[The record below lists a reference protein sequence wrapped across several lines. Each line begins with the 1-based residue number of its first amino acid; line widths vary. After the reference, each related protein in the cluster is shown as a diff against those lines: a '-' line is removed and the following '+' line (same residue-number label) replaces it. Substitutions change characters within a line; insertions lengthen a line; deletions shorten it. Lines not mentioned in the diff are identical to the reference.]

1 MDSITERQSVGTFSV
16 MIEIGDLQGQRFEAI
31 EALVD
36 TGATATMVAASVLEE
51 IGIKPTK
58 RQIFEYANGTRT
70 ELDMAP
76 IMVRID
82 GDETPTWVI
91 FGEEGSSPILGA
103 HALEGLLL
111 GVDPYSQRLIPVRGL
126 LK

>member
-1 MDSITERQSVGTFSV
+1 MMGTFSV
-16 MIEIGDLQGQRFEAI
+16 TVEIGDLHGQRFQEM

-36 TGATATMVAASVLEE
+36 TGATATMVAASVLEG
-51 IGIKPTK
+51 IGITPTK
-58 RQIFEYANGTRT
+58 RQIFEYANGTRA

-76 IMVRID
+76 ITVKID

-111 GVDPYSQRLIPVRGL
+111 GVDPFGQRLIPVHGL
-126 LK
+126 LKLLGAD

>member
-1 MDSITERQSVGTFSV
+1 MGTFSV
-16 MIEIGDLQGQRFEAI
+16 TIEVGDIQGRRFEVM

-36 TGATATMVAASVLEE
+36 TGATATMVAASVLKE
-51 IGIKPTK
+51 IGITPTK
-58 RQIFEYANGTRT
+58 RQIFEYANGTRA

-76 IMVRID
+76 ITVRID

-111 GVDPYSQRLIPVRGL
+111 GVDPFGHRLIPTHGL
-126 LK
+126 LKPLYVD

>member
-1 MDSITERQSVGTFSV
+1 MGTFSV
-16 MIEIGDLQGQRFEAI
+16 MIEIGDLQCQRFEAI

>member
-1 MDSITERQSVGTFSV
+1 MGTFTV
-16 MIEIGDLQGQRFEAI
+16 NIELGDLRGQRFEEM

-51 IGIKPTK
+51 IGITPTK
-58 RQIFEYANGTRT
+58 RQIFEYANGVQV

-76 IMVRID
+76 VMVRID

-91 FGEEGSSPILGA
+91 FGEEGASPVLGA

-111 GVDPYSQRLIPVRGL
+111 GVDPFAQRLIPVHGL

>member
-1 MDSITERQSVGTFSV
+1 MGTFSV
-16 MIEIGDLQGQRFEAI
+16 SIEIGDIEGQRFEEM

-36 TGATATMVAASVLEE
+36 TGATATVLPTSLLEQL
-51 IGIKPTK
+51 GITPTK
-58 RQIFEYANGTRT
+58 RRTFEYANGVQA

-76 IMVRID
+76 VMVRIE

-91 FGEEGSSPILGA
+91 FGEEGTDPILGA

-111 GVDPYSQRLIPVRGL
+111 GVDPYGQRLIPIRGL

>member
-1 MDSITERQSVGTFSV
+1 
-16 MIEIGDLQGQRFEAI
+16 MI
-31 EALVD
+31 
-36 TGATATMVAASVLEE
+36 AASMLEE
-51 IGIKPTK
+51 IGIEPTK
-58 RQIFEYANGTRT
+58 RQIFEYANGART

-111 GVDPYSQRLIPVRGL
+111 GVDPYGQRLIPIHGL